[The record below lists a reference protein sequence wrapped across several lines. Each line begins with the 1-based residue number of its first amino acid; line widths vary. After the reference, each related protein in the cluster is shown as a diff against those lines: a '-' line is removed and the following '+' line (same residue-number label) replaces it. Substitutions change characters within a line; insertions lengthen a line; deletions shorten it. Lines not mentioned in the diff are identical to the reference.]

1 MPKGGDMGEDSTRPA
16 PVRPGEADSNLD
28 EVHINLDEVR
38 RRISRLTQSRLRG
51 GLNES
56 EEKDYDDLTRR
67 ELELVERLN

>member
-1 MPKGGDMGEDSTRPA
+1 MPKGGDMGEDPTRPA